1 MVDATLG
8 RLAHR
13 VLMGAFD
20 GATVPDR
27 TRREVERGLG
37 SLCLYGVNL
46 TGTDDVRSR
55 VGDLAAAL
63 HDVDSQVLVTLDE
76 EGGDVTR
83 LHYHHGSPHAG
94 AAVLGRVDDL
104 DLTRAVARDL
114 GHDLRGVGVGLDLAP
129 VVDVNSVAENPVIGA
144 RSLGADPQLVA
155 RHTTAWVEGLQHAG
169 VGACVKHFPGHGA
182 TSVDSHLGLPTV
194 DEPREVLD
202 ARDLPPFAAAV
213 AAGTVA
219 VMTSHVL
226 LPAVDPHLP
235 ATLSAPV
242 LRLLRDDLGFDGLL
256 VTDALDMAGAS
267 AGRGIP
273 AAAVLALAAG
283 ADLLCLGPAHT
294 GDETDQVVAAVVD
307 AVRAGELAP
316 ERLEQAAHRVEAA
329 LAQVAALR
337 AAASGDADLAASRE
351 AAARA
356 VEVTGTLP
364 RLADALVV
372 RLDAGSNLAVGHV
385 PWGASASGALAAGR
399 VHDLGPDG
407 DLPDGGRGRPVVAL
421 VRDAHRHPWVL
432 ERLSALAASAP
443 ALVVAE
449 MGWPADD
456 LERLVPEG
464 AAVVRTWGA
473 GAASSQAL
481 ADLLAGAGAA

>member
-27 TRREVERGLG
+27 TRREVERGLA
-37 SLCLYGVNL
+37 SLCLYGANL
-46 TGTDDVRSR
+46 TGTDDVRTR

-63 HDVDSQVLVTLDE
+63 HDVDAQVLVTLDE

-294 GDETDQVVAAVVD
+294 GDETDQVVSAVVD

>member
-1 MVDATLG
+1 MVDAQLG

-20 GATVPDR
+20 GTSVPDR

-37 SLCLYGVNL
+37 SLCLYGANL

-55 VGDLAAAL
+55 VGDLATAL
-63 HDVDSQVLVTLDE
+63 HDVDADVLVTLDE

-83 LHYHHGSPHAG
+83 LHYRHGSPHAG

-155 RHTTAWVEGLQHAG
+155 RHTTAWVEGLQQAG

-194 DEPREVLD
+194 DEPRAVLD

-307 AVRAGELAP
+307 AVRTGELAP
-316 ERLEQAAHRVEAA
+316 DRLEQAAHRVEVA

-337 AAASGDADLAASRE
+337 AAASGDASLEASGE

-372 RLDAGSNLAVGHV
+372 RLDAGSNLAVGRV
-385 PWGASASGALAAGR
+385 PWGASASGPLAAGR
-399 VHDLGPDG
+399 VHDLGPDDG
-407 DLPDGGRGRPVVAL
+407 DPDDWRGRAVVAL

-432 ERLSALAASAP
+432 DRLRRLRASTP
-443 ALVVAE
+443 TLVVAE

-456 LERLVPEG
+456 LEHLVPDD
-464 AAVVRTWGA
+464 AVVVRTWGA

-481 ADLLAGAGAA
+481 ADLLARGGAA

>member
-1 MVDATLG
+1 MDDSLG

-13 VLMGAFD
+13 VLMAAFD
-20 GATVPDR
+20 GPVLPDR
-27 TRREVERGLG
+27 TRREVERGLA
-37 SLCLYGVNL
+37 SLCLYGTNL
-46 TGTDDVRSR
+46 MATDDVRSR
-55 VGDLAAAL
+55 VGDLASAL
-63 HDVDSQVLVTLDE
+63 HDVDADVLVALDE

-83 LHYHHGSPHAG
+83 LHYRHGSPHAG
-94 AAVLGRVDDL
+94 AAVLGRVDDV

-144 RSLGADPQLVA
+144 RSLGGDPALVA
-155 RHTTAWVEGLQHAG
+155 RHTTAWVEGLQSAG

-182 TSVDSHLGLPTV
+182 TTVDSHLGLPTV

-213 AAGTVA
+213 SAGALA

-242 LRLLRDDLGFDGLL
+242 LRILRDDLGFGGLL

-273 AAAVLALAAG
+273 ATAVLALAAG

-294 GDETDQVVAAVVD
+294 GAETDEVVAAIVE
-307 AVRAGELAP
+307 AVRAGDLAAA
-316 ERLEQAAHRVEAA
+316 RLEEAAHRVDTA
-329 LAQVAALR
+329 LAEVARLR
-337 AAASGDADLAASRE
+337 GGASGEPDLAASRA

-356 VEVTGTLP
+356 LEVSGTLP
-364 RLADALVV
+364 GLAGAVAV
-372 RLDAGSNLAVGHV
+372 RLDAGSNMAVGHV
-385 PWGASASGALAAGR
+385 PWGAAPGGPLAAVR
-399 VHDLGPDG
+399 DLGPDG
-407 DLPDGGRGRPVVAL
+407 PLPDTGGRVVVAL

-432 ERLSALAASAP
+432 RRLGELASASP
-443 ALVVAE
+443 TLVVVE
-449 MGWPADD
+449 MGWPAHD
-456 LERLVPEG
+456 LERLVPD
-464 AAVVRTWGA
+464 ATAVVRTWGA
-473 GAASSQAL
+473 GTASSAAL
-481 ADLLAGAGAA
+481 ADLLDGQVRA